1 MGKVSPSN
9 SHVMWMCVYV
19 YSKITWHL
27 SIFIKYQWYWLP
39 VSQRF
44 QAMVRHCLQEQRV
57 FLDASDCPWCLCIK
71 KQIQQHVTCL
81 AMLPGNLTCGP
92 STGQSQQRQ
101 VSACQEH
108 RGWRQIWTAGISHS
122 CMCTFIQCG
131 LSIYNQCGL
140 FVYNWFS
147 RLVVQLCPTL
157 CDPRPVAHQAPM
169 STDFP
174 GKDTGAGSHFL
185 LQGIF
190 PAHGSNPV
198 LLHCRQILYH
208 LSYQGNPSD
217 FTRWPFCL

>member
-92 STGQSQQRQ
+92 STGQSQQRRSQ
-101 VSACQEH
+101 PAWSTEDEDRSELLGFPIHACVH
-108 RGWRQIWTAGISHS
+108 LYSVVCPSTINVVCS
-122 CMCTFIQCG
+122 
-131 LSIYNQCGL
+131 SII
-140 FVYNWFS
+140 
-147 RLVVQLCPTL
+147 
-157 CDPRPVAHQAPM
+157 
-169 STDFP
+169 DFR
-174 GKDTGAGSHFL
+174 A
-185 LQGIF
+185 
-190 PAHGSNPV
+190 
-198 LLHCRQILYH
+198 
-208 LSYQGNPSD
+208 
-217 FTRWPFCL
+217 